1 MCTAAAKGS
10 DEQHAS
16 APAPRSQRYYI
27 VVASAVFALRFLAMA
42 AFAPYT
48 FLWLESN
55 GFNTHSR
62 GVLGALSGLAR
73 FFSPMAVGA
82 LADWSGRRKLIF
94 VVGMLGNAVA
104 TAALPFAPRS
114 FGAQA
119 VLLMVGGLIEPG
131 SLVDAFVMRS
141 LAWAGVA
148 SAAARARAFGALSW
162 AAAAPLFG
170 ALSTTYGLPTLFW
183 TYCALNV
190 FVAAPVILLLP
201 IDAAYAAV
209 ASPAAPSDATA
220 AGTTTTTATATAT
233 ATATTTAV
241 AANGDIATSTAAP
254 PPATPPAAAPLSF
267 ARRARGALCG
277 REARSVQLRFC
288 VVMVALVGFQMGVGF
303 AWGFI
308 YLKQG
313 LHASGLVIGCS
324 LTFQAA
330 IEVRAPS
337 SSAGCN
343 PMHRGSNRV
352 PPACNPMHD
361 SLQPHPSRCPS
372 SASPLGSSAPSV
384 ACAPRS
390 SPPRWPGPSVWAA
403 GGPYLLWP
411 YLLWPY
417 LLWLCLLWLRLLWP
431 YRGSTHLTMAVPTR
445 WAAETPLAV
454 LPFEAGHGWS
464 FALAYS
470 CMSLVSDEFAAAGL
484 QATVVGVLNSAMQVG
499 SK

>member
-1 MCTAAAKGS
+1 MYCFQVVERSPAVAPHRRVVLGAMCTAAAKS
-10 DEQHAS
+10 SCEQHASNS

-42 AFAPYT
+42 AFAPYI

-94 VVGMLGNAVA
+94 VAGMLGNAVA
-104 TAALPFAPRS
+104 TAALPLVPRS

-119 VLLMVGGLIEPG
+119 VLLALGGLVEPG

-190 FVAAPVILLLP
+190 FVAAPVVLLLP

-209 ASPAAPSDATA
+209 AAPAAPADATA
-220 AGTTTTTATATAT
+220 AATTTTVATTAATAATIAVAATTAAT
-233 ATATTTAV
+233 AASTAV
-241 AANGDIATSTAAP
+241 AARCDIATTTAAP
-254 PPATPPAAAPLSF
+254 PPTTPPPAAPLSF

-277 REARSVQLRFC
+277 HEARSVELRFC
-288 VVMVALVGFQMGVGF
+288 VPMVALVGFQMGVGF

-330 IEVRAPS
+330 IEVPPPP
-337 SSAGCN
+337 SAGCN
-343 PMHRGSNRV
+343 PMHRGCNRM
-352 PPACNPMHD
+352 PPACKPMHR
-361 SLQPHPSRCPS
+361 SRLQPYASRCPS
-372 SASPLGSSAPSV
+372 SASPLGSSAPSE
-384 ACAPRS
+384 ACVPRS
-390 SPPRWPGPSVWAA
+390 SPPHSPEPFGWLA
-403 GGPYLLWP
+403 GGPYLLW
-411 YLLWPY
+411 
-417 LLWLCLLWLRLLWP
+417 LRLLW
-431 YRGSTHLTMAVPTR
+431 RR
-445 WAAETPLAV
+445 
-454 LPFEAGHGWS
+454 
-464 FALAYS
+464 
-470 CMSLVSDEFAAAGL
+470 SL
-484 QATVVGVLNSAMQVG
+484 
-499 SK
+499 

>member
-1 MCTAAAKGS
+1 MCLPAAGEQKGS
-10 DEQHAS
+10 GEADSS

-27 VVASAVFALRFLAMA
+27 VVSSAVFALRFLALA
-42 AFAPYT
+42 AFAPYI

-73 FFSPMAVGA
+73 FFSPMVVGA

-94 VVGMLGNAVA
+94 VAGMLGNAAA
-104 TAALPFAPRS
+104 TAALPLVPRS

-119 VLLMVGGLIEPG
+119 VLLALGGLVEPG

-183 TYCALNV
+183 AYCALNI

-209 ASPAAPSDATA
+209 AARAAPAAAAAAATTAAATTATAANAATTATTAATA
-220 AGTTTTTATATAT
+220 AGATR
-233 ATATTTAV
+233 
-241 AANGDIATSTAAP
+241 GDIAASTAAP
-254 PPATPPAAAPLSF
+254 PPSAPPPAAPLSF
-267 ARRARGALCG
+267 ARRARDALCG

-288 VVMVALVGFQMGVGF
+288 VPMVALVGFQMGVGF

-330 IEVRAPS
+330 IEVGPPPPPS
-337 SSAGCN
+337 CNPIHPATRGCN
-343 PMHRGSNRV
+343 RK
-352 PPACNPMHD
+352 PPACFTHRVHH
-361 SLQPHPSRCPS
+361 SLQPRARRCPS
-372 SASPLGSSAPSV
+372 AWIIAALGGVRTTLLTTSL
-384 ACAPRS
+384 
-390 SPPRWPGPSVWAA
+390 A
-403 GGPYLLWP
+403 GA
-411 YLLWPY
+411 
-417 LLWLCLLWLRLLWP
+417 LR
-431 YRGSTHLTMAVPTR
+431 MA
-445 WAAETPLAV
+445 
-454 LPFEAGHGWS
+454 GW
-464 FALAYS
+464 
-470 CMSLVSDEFAAAGL
+470 
-484 QATVVGVLNSAMQVG
+484 
-499 SK
+499 

>member
-10 DEQHAS
+10 GEQHASNS

-42 AFAPYT
+42 AFAPYI

-209 ASPAAPSDATA
+209 AAPAAPADATA
-220 AGTTTTTATATAT
+220 AGTTTTTATATT
-233 ATATTTAV
+233 STAV
-241 AANGDIATSTAAP
+241 AASGDIATSTAAP
-254 PPATPPAAAPLSF
+254 PPAAPPAAAPLSF

-277 REARSVQLRFC
+277 HEARSVQLRFC

-337 SSAGCN
+337 SLT
-343 PMHRGSNRV
+343 R
-352 PPACNPMHD
+352 
-361 SLQPHPSRCPS
+361 LQPHASRQQPYAS
-372 SASPLGSSAPSV
+372 RLQPHASQPATQPRQVPLFRISAWLISAFGGVRTTLLTTSLAGAIRMGGWWALLNYGCACCGCACYGRACCGRAYCGLTV
-384 ACAPRS
+384 A
-390 SPPRWPGPSVWAA
+390 
-403 GGPYLLWP
+403 LLT
-411 YLLWPY
+411 
-417 LLWLCLLWLRLLWP
+417 LLWLCLPGGPRRRRSPCCLSR
-431 YRGSTHLTMAVPTR
+431 RAT
-445 WAAETPLAV
+445 
-454 LPFEAGHGWS
+454 AGH
-464 FALAYS
+464 
-470 CMSLVSDEFAAAGL
+470 SLSHTPA
-484 QATVVGVLNSAMQVG
+484 
-499 SK
+499 

>member
-1 MCTAAAKGS
+1 MLPRRLGTFLSGEQQAGQSPAMCTAAAKGS

-209 ASPAAPSDATA
+209 AAPAAPADATA
-220 AGTTTTTATATAT
+220 AGTTTTTTTTTATA
-233 ATATTTAV
+233 ATTTAV

-337 SSAGCN
+337 LLCGLQPHASRQQPYAS
-343 PMHRGSNRV
+343 
-352 PPACNPMHD
+352 
-361 SLQPHPSRCPS
+361 SLQPH
-372 SASPLGSSAPSV
+372 A
-384 ACAPRS
+384 
-390 SPPRWPGPSVWAA
+390 
-403 GGPYLLWP
+403 
-411 YLLWPY
+411 
-417 LLWLCLLWLRLLWP
+417 
-431 YRGSTHLTMAVPTR
+431 
-445 WAAETPLAV
+445 
-454 LPFEAGHGWS
+454 
-464 FALAYS
+464 
-470 CMSLVSDEFAAAGL
+470 
-484 QATVVGVLNSAMQVG
+484 
-499 SK
+499 